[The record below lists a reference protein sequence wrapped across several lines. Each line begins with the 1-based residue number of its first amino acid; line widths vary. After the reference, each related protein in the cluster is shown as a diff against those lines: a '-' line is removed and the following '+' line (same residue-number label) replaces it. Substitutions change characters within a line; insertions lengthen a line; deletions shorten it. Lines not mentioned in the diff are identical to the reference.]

1 MPTNTAQ
8 RTSDRIPASIPA
20 RIPVGLVGVTGYTGM
35 ELTRILAGHPGLE
48 LVRATSR
55 SEAGRTL
62 AELYPYLSGPG
73 DLGRMG
79 ALTVTQPDPADLA
92 KACALVFL
100 AVPHKTAQEIAAQLI
115 TKGVKVVDLSADFR
129 LRDKATYE
137 HWYATP
143 HTEPKL
149 LAEAVYGLPE
159 LYRAD
164 MAGARLIANPGCYP
178 TSSILG
184 LCPALEQGLI
194 HTDDIVIDAK
204 SGTSGA
210 GRKAS
215 VGTLF
220 CEVADTFRAYNL
232 TRHRHT
238 PEIEQEVSLLA
249 GEPVALSF
257 NTHLLPISRG
267 ILSTIYTR
275 LKKPMTL
282 KEVHGLYAE
291 RYADEPLVRVLPIGT
306 LPETRWVRGTMFCDI
321 GLAVDERLGRLII
334 LSAIDNL
341 CRGASGQAV
350 AGANLMLGL
359 PEAQGLPIAP
369 LMP

>member
-1 MPTNTAQ
+1 MAE
-8 RTSDRIPASIPA
+8 RIAAP
-20 RIPVGLVGVTGYTGM
+20 IPVGLVGVTGYTGM
-35 ELTRILAGHPGLE
+35 ELTRVLAGHPDLK

-55 SEAGRTL
+55 SEAGRSL

-73 DLGRMG
+73 ELGRMG
-79 ALTVTQPDPADLA
+79 ALTVTQPDAEDLA

-100 AVPHKTAQEIAAQLI
+100 AVPHKTAQEIASALI
-115 TKGVKVVDLSADFR
+115 KRGVKVVDLSADFR
-129 LRDKATYE
+129 LRHKETYE

-143 HTEPKL
+143 HTEAGL

-159 LYRAD
+159 LYRSE

-178 TSSILG
+178 TSAILG
-184 LCPALEQGLI
+184 LLPALEAGLI

-204 SGTSGA
+204 SGASGA
-210 GRKAS
+210 GRKAG

-220 CEVADTFRAYNL
+220 CEVSDTFRAYNL
-232 TRHRHT
+232 TKHRHT

-249 GEPVALSF
+249 GGKVALSF
-257 NTHLLPISRG
+257 NTHLLPVNRG

-275 LKKPMTL
+275 LKKPMSAR
-282 KEVHGLYAE
+282 EAHAVYAE
-291 RYADEPLVRVLPIGT
+291 RYADEPLVRVLPLGT

-321 GLAVDERLGRLII
+321 GLAVDERIGRLII

-359 PEAQGLPIAP
+359 PETQGLPLAP

>member
-1 MPTNTAQ
+1 MAL
-8 RTSDRIPASIPA
+8 RV
-20 RIPVGLVGVTGYTGM
+20 PVGLVGVTGYTGM
-35 ELTRILAGHPGLE
+35 ELTRVLAGHPGLE

-55 SEAGRTL
+55 SEAGRPL
-62 AELYPYLSGPG
+62 AELYPHLSGPG

-79 ALTVTQPDPADLA
+79 ALTVTMPDPADLA
-92 KACALVFL
+92 ASCKLVFL
-100 AVPHKTAQEIAAQLI
+100 AVPHKTAQEIAAALI
-115 TKGVKVVDLSADFR
+115 EKGVKVVDLSADFR

-137 HWYATP
+137 KWYATP
-143 HTEPKL
+143 HTQPKL

-159 LYRAD
+159 LYRHK

-178 TSSILG
+178 TSAILG
-184 LCPALEQGLI
+184 LAPALEQGLV
-194 HTDDIVIDAK
+194 HTGDIVIDSK

-210 GRKAS
+210 GRTAG

-220 CEVADTFRAYNL
+220 CEVSDTFRAYNL

-238 PEIEQEVSLLA
+238 PEIEQEASLLA
-249 GEPVALSF
+249 GEDVALSF

-275 LKKPMTL
+275 LVKPL
-282 KEVHGLYAE
+282 SLAEVHAIYAE
-291 RYADEPLVRVLPIGT
+291 RYKNEDLVRVLPAGT
-306 LPETRWVRGTMFCDI
+306 LPETRFVRGTMFCDI
-321 GLAVDERLGRLII
+321 GLAVDERIGRLII
-334 LSAIDNL
+334 VTTIDNL

-359 PEAQGLPIAP
+359 PETQGLPLAP

>member
-1 MPTNTAQ
+1 MAQ
-8 RTSDRIPASIPA
+8 RIPA

-35 ELTRILAGHPGLE
+35 ELTRVLAGHPGLE

-55 SEAGRTL
+55 SEAGRSL

-79 ALTVTQPDPADLA
+79 GLTVTQPDPADLA
-92 KACALVFL
+92 SACRLVFL
-100 AVPHKTAQEIAAQLI
+100 AVPHKTAQEIASALI
-115 TKGVKVVDLSADFR
+115 KLGVKVVDLSADFR

-137 HWYATP
+137 KWYATP
-143 HTEPKL
+143 HTEAGL

-159 LYRAD
+159 LYRAQ
-164 MAGARLIANPGCYP
+164 MAKARLIANPGCYP
-178 TSSILG
+178 TSAILG
-184 LCPALEQGLI
+184 LAPALQAGLI
-194 HTDDIVIDAK
+194 HTDDIIIDAK

-220 CEVADTFRAYNL
+220 CEVADSFRAYNL
-232 TRHRHT
+232 TKHRHT

-249 GEPVALSF
+249 GGNIALSF
-257 NTHLLPISRG
+257 NTHLLPIDRG

-275 LKKPMTL
+275 LKKPMGL
-282 KEVHGLYAE
+282 ADVHAVFAA
-291 RYADEPLVRVLPIGT
+291 RYADEPLVRVLPAGT

-321 GLAVDERLGRLII
+321 GLAVDERIGRLIV

-359 PEAQGLPIAP
+359 PEAEGLPLAP

>member
-1 MPTNTAQ
+1 MAQ
-8 RTSDRIPASIPA
+8 

-35 ELTRILAGHPGLE
+35 ELTRVLAGHPGLE

-55 SEAGRTL
+55 SEAGKPL
-62 AELYPYLSGPG
+62 AALYPFLAGPG
-73 DLGRMG
+73 DLGKMG
-79 ALTVTQPDPADLA
+79 ALTVTMPDPADLA
-92 KACALVFL
+92 SACKLVFL
-100 AVPHKTAQEIAAQLI
+100 AVPHKTAQEIAAALI
-115 TKGVKVVDLSADFR
+115 AKGVKVVDLSADFR

-137 HWYATP
+137 KWYATP

-159 LYRAD
+159 MYREK
-164 MAGARLIANPGCYP
+164 MRTARLIANPGCYP
-178 TSSILG
+178 TSAILG
-184 LCPALEQGLI
+184 LLPALEAGLV
-194 HTDDIVIDAK
+194 HTDDLVVDSK
-204 SGTSGA
+204 SGTTGA

-220 CEVADTFRAYNL
+220 CEVQDSFKAYNL

-249 GEPVALSF
+249 KTPVALSF
-257 NTHLLPISRG
+257 NTHLLPINRG

-275 LKKPMTL
+275 LKKPATL
-282 KEVHGLYAE
+282 AEVHALYAE
-291 RYADEPLVRVLPIGT
+291 RYKDEALVRVLPLGT
-306 LPETRWVRGTMFCDI
+306 LPETRFVRGTMFCDV
-321 GLAVDERLGRLII
+321 GLAVDERIGRLII
-334 LSAIDNL
+334 VTAIDNL

-350 AGANLMLGL
+350 LGANLMLGL
-359 PEAQGLPIAP
+359 PETEGLPLAP